1 MSKFGSIF
9 PRSYGTISKIW
20 HLVRAGFTHAIFCLS
35 VLAELEVE
43 PGEAQDWHLRCVCLK
58 CLDARL
64 DRPGAGTFIVPGA
77 VLVRVPPSE
86 N

>member
-1 MSKFGSIF
+1 MQF
-9 PRSYGTISKIW
+9 
-20 HLVRAGFTHAIFCLS
+20 FCLS

-43 PGEAQDWHLRCVCLK
+43 PGEEQDWHLRCVCLK
-58 CLDARL
+58 CLDVRL
-64 DRPGAGTFIVPGA
+64 DRPGAGNFIVPGA